1 MQRIKKIHPD
11 NEDKVS
17 FVPVDIGNSTGFQ
30 ELNKFA
36 MENGYPWVMG
46 KATRSTLE
54 ILEVTSR
61 SSKIAINSSGTIV
74 YRAGMAQGTDQEWIS
89 VFRQLSDY

>member
-1 MQRIKKIHPD
+1 MKKIHPD
-11 NEDKVS
+11 FEDKVS
-17 FVPVDIGNSTGFQ
+17 FIPVDIGNSTDFR

-36 MENGYPWVMG
+36 MEHRYPWVMG

-54 ILEVTSR
+54 TLEVTSR
-61 SSKIAINSSGTIV
+61 SSKIAINSIGTIV

-89 VFRQLSDY
+89 VFRQLSDS